1 MGTHTISRDAKMRV
15 RPYFLGGMK
24 SGSDP
29 HWGWRVA
36 WFVGLWVTGVAAL
49 GLVALLLRVIMR
61 LAGLTS

>member
-1 MGTHTISRDAKMRV
+1 MRV